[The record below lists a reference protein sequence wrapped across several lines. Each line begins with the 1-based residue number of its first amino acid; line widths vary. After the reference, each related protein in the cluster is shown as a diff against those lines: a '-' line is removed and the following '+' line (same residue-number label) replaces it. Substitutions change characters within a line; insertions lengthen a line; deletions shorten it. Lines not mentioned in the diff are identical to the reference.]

1 MYLTLFSKMLIKR
14 LIKKFNIKYRT
25 SLLYSK
31 REVKYREE
39 EDDIYYLNMIINIFY
54 NYFTKTFK

>member
-1 MYLTLFSKMLIKR
+1 MLIER

-31 REVKYREE
+31 REVEYREE